1 MRFWLG
7 VLTSLLVVSPSTVK
21 VPYYVT
27 QYETVVREV
36 EVQPE
41 WVETPIIDSMIT
53 DEEWAEMERQ
63 NACLWDYFQINDI
76 EITYE
81 SVVAV
86 GDYTDIMGGA
96 CYLMGVDDVPVE

>member
-7 VLTSLLVVSPSTVK
+7 VFTSLLVVSPSTVE
-21 VPYYVT
+21 VPYY
-27 QYETVVREV
+27 ETFVREV

-41 WVETPIIDSMIT
+41 WVETPIIDSLIT

-96 CYLMGVDDVPVE
+96 CYLIREDE